1 MANLDI
7 VVYPKGEEPIR
18 RSLSGGSL
26 TMGRSPDCSLQI
38 HDRFLSRKHIELRD
52 EGERWLLLDCGSAN
66 GTWLNGIPV
75 KAAMT
80 LRPGDSIRIGETE
93 ILFGVTRTDRL
104 LAVESTT
111 QTTTNSVRLSEALE
125 KGAGSTRAFERS
137 QALNK
142 LAIELLEDRP
152 LGELFD
158 FILDRVVETFEPS
171 RAALALFGRGHAG
184 FDTIKVRRA
193 DDDDIADL
201 VLSRTLL
208 NEVVEEKRIVS
219 ILDTGLDD
227 KLSQAHS
234 IVSQQIRSA
243 LCAPLLVQDKVLGVL
258 YVDFLMT
265 NRILD
270 DDDICLVG
278 QIARFAATKLDTTRL
293 REESLLK
300 QRIEEELRTAYVV
313 QSRIL
318 PAQPP
323 EVPGYSLAGL
333 NRPARMV
340 SGDYYDFV
348 VRPDGRV
355 YFVIADVS
363 GKGITA
369 ALLMSSLAMA
379 FNIFAGQDPSPSDLV
394 GKLNA
399 MLAPRLGP
407 AKFVTLFAGLID
419 PAKPGEIC
427 FANAGHLPPLVFNA
441 SGAVEAGDTD
451 IVMGVFANSAYRDQ
465 TLLLGEGDSLVLFTD
480 GVAEAENAT
489 GDLLGTDGV
498 AKALRGRHF
507 LDAEEIVNAVDMAVS
522 SFLSGAEQHDDV
534 TILAITRQVRGQ
546 GHRSK
551 QAARVLST
559 EC

>member
-1 MANLDI
+1 MTNLDI

-38 HDRFLSRKHIELRD
+38 HDRFLSRKHIEMRD
-52 EGERWLLLDCGSAN
+52 EGERWVLLDCGSAN

-75 KAAMT
+75 RSAMA

-104 LAVESTT
+104 LAIDSST
-111 QTTTNSVRLSEALE
+111 QTTTSSVRLAEAIE
-125 KGAGSTRAFERS
+125 KSSTSKRAAERA

-158 FILDRVVETFEPS
+158 FILDRIVETFEPS
-171 RAALALFGRGHAG
+171 RAALALFGRGYSG

-208 NEVVEEKRIVS
+208 NQVVQEKTIVS
-219 ILDTGLDD
+219 ILDAGLSE
-227 KLSQAHS
+227 KLSQS
-234 IVSQQIRSA
+234 KSFVGQKIRSA

-258 YVDFLMT
+258 YIDFLMGT
-265 NRILD
+265 RTLD

-278 QIARFAATKLDTTRL
+278 QISRFAAAKLDTTRL
-293 REESLLK
+293 REEALLK
-300 QRIEEELRTAYVV
+300 QRIDEELRTAYVV

-323 EVPGYSLAGL
+323 EVPGYRLAGL

-379 FNIFAGQDPSPSDLV
+379 FNIFCADDPSPSELV

-399 MLAPRLGP
+399 VLAPRLGP
-407 AKFVTLFAGLID
+407 AKFVTLFAGIID
-419 PAKPGEIC
+419 PARPGEIC

-441 SGAVEAGDTD
+441 AGAVEAGDTD
-451 IVMGVFANSAYRDQ
+451 IVMGVFSNSAYREQ
-465 TLLLGEGDSLVLFTD
+465 TLHLGEGDSLVLFTD
-480 GVAEAENAT
+480 GVAEAENST
-489 GDLLGTDGV
+489 GDLLGTEGV

-507 LDAEEIVNAVDMAVS
+507 HDAEEIVNAVDMAVS

-534 TILAITRQVRGQ
+534 TILAITRQ
-546 GHRSK
+546 K
-551 QAARVLST
+551 ST

>member
-1 MANLDI
+1 MTGLDI

-18 RSLSGGSL
+18 RTLSGGSL

-52 EGERWLLLDCGSAN
+52 EGERWVLLDCGSAN

-75 KAAMT
+75 KVPMN

-104 LAVESTT
+104 LAVESTS
-111 QTTTNSVRLSEALE
+111 QTTTSAVHLADAIE
-125 KGAGSTRAFERS
+125 KGKHSKRAFERT

-158 FILDRVVETFEPS
+158 FILDRVVETFAPS
-171 RAALALFGRGHAG
+171 RAALALFGRGHSG

-208 NEVVEEKRIVS
+208 SEVVEEKKIVS
-219 ILDTGLDD
+219 LLDAGQND
-227 KLSQAHS
+227 KLSQAKS
-234 IVSQQIRSA
+234 IVGQRISSA
-243 LCAPLLVQDKVLGVL
+243 LCAPLLVEDKVLGVL
-258 YVDFLMT
+258 YVDFLMGT
-265 NRILD
+265 KELD
-270 DDDICLVG
+270 DDDVCLVG

-300 QRIEEELRTAYVV
+300 QRIDEELRTAYVV
-313 QSRIL
+313 QGRIL
-318 PAQPP
+318 PARPP
-323 EVPGYSLAGL
+323 EVPGYLLAGL

-348 VRPDGRV
+348 IRPDGRV

-379 FNIFAGQDPSPSDLV
+379 FNIFASQDPSPSELV
-394 GKLNA
+394 SRLNA

-407 AKFVTLFAGLID
+407 AKFVTLFAGVID
-419 PAKPGEIC
+419 PSKPGEVC

-451 IVMGVFANSAYRDQ
+451 IVMGVFSNSSYRDQ
-465 TLLLGEGDSLVLFTD
+465 TLVLGEGDSIVLFTD

-489 GDLLGTDGV
+489 GDLLGTEGI

-507 LDAEEIVNAVDMAVS
+507 HDADEVVNAVDMAVS

-534 TILAITRQVRGQ
+534 TILAITRK
-546 GHRSK
+546 S
-551 QAARVLST
+551 
-559 EC
+559 